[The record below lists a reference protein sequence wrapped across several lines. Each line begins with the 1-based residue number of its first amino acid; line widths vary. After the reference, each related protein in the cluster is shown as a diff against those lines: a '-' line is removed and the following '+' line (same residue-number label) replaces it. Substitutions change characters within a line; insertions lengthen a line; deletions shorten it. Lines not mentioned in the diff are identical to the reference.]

1 MATNLAYAYAADITK
16 VETDANGD
24 LLVYGRAAGP
34 DLDADQQICD
44 PEWLKKAMPSWAEWG
59 NVREMHQPIC
69 AGVGLVT
76 EETDDGWSVKS
87 KVVDDNTA
95 KKIHA
100 KALKGYSVGI
110 KDPRV
115 VKDATAP
122 GGRIVGGEIVEISY
136 VDRPANPTAKLMI
149 CKAVGASPAL
159 APVEAPVAKSPTPLD
174 LASDLQK
181 LLNKHSDATPKPV
194 ADEPLAPPEP
204 VGAVLVDPVI
214 PAPEVAKAAAGA
226 AAPADDQP
234 GPATA
239 GEGTVEKAA
248 GTLSADDALTKAIV
262 EALQSYADRVDAA
275 KGAMPPLKPGGPPR
289 YPINSVQD
297 LKDAIQ
303 AFGRGK
309 DTDKAK
315 IKAHIKAE
323 AKRLGKSDLI
333 PDDWKALLV
342 KDAAALDNATTKH
355 DPAELKAILA
365 GLVNCMK
372 AELDELVAGEN
383 EIWDIRRL
391 LETVSGFC
399 SWWSS
404 EAYGGETTSP
414 YNESGPTYMSLSA
427 DPDQTKTADAT
438 AATGDVAPAADAD
451 ATKTADATKAADVG
465 DTAKTDAPNATKA
478 AAPAAGEKTGTTSGG
493 GATSPADENGLA
505 ALVKS
510 AIADAITPS
519 VERIATLEATLAKA
533 LALPESGGPVITRT
547 SGQAAAAGRHDSA
560 QVQAQINELMSK
572 AAATTDMT
580 LRRGYTDRANVL
592 KKALV

>member
-1 MATNLAYAYAADITK
+1 
-16 VETDANGD
+16 
-24 LLVYGRAAGP
+24 
-34 DLDADQQICD
+34 
-44 PEWLKKAMPSWAEWG
+44 MPGWAQWS
-59 NVREMHQPIC
+59 NIREMHQPIC
-69 AGVGLVT
+69 AGIGLIT
-76 EETDDGWSVKS
+76 EESDDGWAVKS
-87 KVVDDNTA
+87 KVLDSGTA
-95 KKIHA
+95 KKIQA
-100 KALKGYSVGI
+100 GGLKGYSVGI
-110 KDPRV
+110 KNPSI

-136 VDRPANPTAKLMI
+136 VDRPANPTAKLTI

-159 APVEAPVAKSPTPLD
+159 APVEAPVEVAVSGKAPTPAD
-174 LASDLQK
+174 LAADLAK
-181 LLNKHSDATPKPV
+181 LLKKHQDATPKPV
-194 ADEPLAPPEP
+194 TDEPLTPAAPA
-204 VGAVLVDPVI
+204 GAVLVDPIV
-214 PAPEVAKAAAGA
+214 PAPEVAEAAPERVAPAVDQPAPAAGA
-226 AAPADDQP
+226 
-234 GPATA
+234 
-239 GEGTVEKAA
+239 EGTVGKAA

-262 EALQSYADRVDAA
+262 EALQSYANRIDSA

-289 YPINSVQD
+289 YPISSVQD
-297 LKDAIQ
+297 LKDAIS

-323 AKRLGKSDLI
+323 AARLGKSDLI
-333 PDDWKALLV
+333 PDNWKAVLV
-342 KDAAALDNATTKH
+342 KDAASMDDATIKH

-383 EIWDIRRL
+383 ELWDIRRL

-427 DPDQTKTADAT
+427 DPDQTKTT
-438 AATGDVAPAADAD
+438 AAPGGAAPADTAD
-451 ATKTADATKAADVG
+451 ATKTADA
-465 DTAKTDAPNATKA
+465 
-478 AAPAAGEKTGTTSGG
+478 
-493 GATSPADENGLA
+493 

-510 AIADAITPS
+510 AVADAINPS

-560 QVQAQINELMSK
+560 QLQADINELMNK
-572 AAATTDMT
+572 AAATTDLT
-580 LRRGYTDRANVL
+580 LRRGYTDRANLL

>member
-1 MATNLAYAYAADITK
+1 MATDLAYAYAADITK
-16 VETDANGD
+16 VETDSNGD

-87 KVVDDNTA
+87 KVVDPGTA

-159 APVEAPVAKSPTPLD
+159 APVEAPAAKPPTPLD

-181 LLNKHSDATPKPV
+181 LLNKHSSTMPKPV
-194 ADEPLAPPEP
+194 TDEPVTPSEP
-204 VGAVLVDPVI
+204 VGAVLVDPVV
-214 PAPEVAKAAAGA
+214 PAPEPAE
-226 AAPADDQP
+226 AAPAPAGAVDDQS
-234 GPATA
+234 GPAPA

-248 GTLSADDALTKAIV
+248 GALSADDALTKAIV

-315 IKAHIKAE
+315 IKAHIKSE
-323 AKRLGKSDLI
+323 AARLGKSDLI
-333 PDDWKALLV
+333 PDDWKAVLV
-342 KDAAALDNATTKH
+342 KAAASLDNATTKH

-383 EIWDIRRL
+383 ELWDIRRL

-414 YNESGPTYMSLSA
+414 YNESETAFMSLSA
-427 DPDQTKTADAT
+427 DPDQTKTADT
-438 AATGDVAPAADAD
+438 AADGEAAPTGAP
-451 ATKTADATKAADVG
+451 DATKAADAG
-465 DTAKTDAPNATKA
+465 DTTKTDAPDATKA
-478 AAPAAGEKTGTTSGG
+478 AAPTAGD
-493 GATSPADENGLA
+493 GADTASAGDKPPAADENGLA

-510 AIADAITPS
+510 AVADAINPS

-547 SGQAAAAGRHDSA
+547 SGQAAAAGRHDA
-560 QVQAQINELMSK
+560 TQVQAQINELMSK